1 MFPDLTNLDR
11 LVVSFVLTFF
21 RVAGLMLM
29 APLFGS
35 GRVPRRVKL
44 MMAAVMALA
53 MMSSLQ
59 TSHWLMP
66 QNMGQMVVGL
76 LGEILFGLLLGMIV
90 SLVFIAAQWSG
101 SMISQQIG
109 LSMSEVIDPQFG
121 AGGAIIGD
129 LYFMLTTAAFLIAGG
144 HRQLV
149 IGTHESLVQLPPMS
163 LVIDQ
168 NLFDTLLKAMAAATI
183 LAMRLAAPLFVT
195 MIVVDVAIGCI
206 SKTVPQLNVM
216 SAGMALRSILGV
228 VVMYVGV
235 PIAVGVIVTDMES
248 SLLIVRQ
255 LFAGR

>member
-1 MFPDLTNLDR
+1 MFPDLSNLDR
-11 LVVSFVLTFF
+11 LVVGFVLTFF

-44 MMAAVMALA
+44 MIASVMALS
-53 MMSSLQ
+53 MMSSLP
-59 TSHWLMP
+59 TATWLMP
-66 QNMGQMVVGL
+66 QNLGQMVIGL

-90 SLVFIAAQWSG
+90 SLVFIAAQWAG

-109 LSMSEVIDPQFG
+109 LSMSEVMDPQFG
-121 AGGAIIGD
+121 SGGAIIGD

-149 IGTHESLVQLPPMS
+149 IGTHESLLQLPPMS
-163 LVIDQ
+163 LVLDQ
-168 NLFDTLLKAMAAATI
+168 HLFDTLLHALAAATI
-183 LAMRLAAPLFVT
+183 LAMRLASPLFVT
-195 MIVVDVAIGCI
+195 MIVVDVSMGCI

-216 SAGMALRSILGV
+216 SAGMAIRSILGV

-235 PIAVGVIVTDMES
+235 PIAIGVIVADMDS
-248 SLLIVRQ
+248 ALLVVRH